1 MVPFC
6 AGSGIV
12 ALGASDQEIDRG
24 VERVVTLQLH
34 GGRLRRCG
42 QIMSAGFQ
50 RHGGGDEQHMMI
62 VMGPFNRKAPEHSR
76 QRKQV
81 SEILRGLSHQ
91 QKSSGGVGGRGFGV
105 DYLPVW

>member
-1 MVPFC
+1 
-6 AGSGIV
+6 
-12 ALGASDQEIDRG
+12 
-24 VERVVTLQLH
+24 
-34 GGRLRRCG
+34 
-42 QIMSAGFQ
+42 
-50 RHGGGDEQHMMI
+50 MI